1 MDGKDEQRCID
12 RVLGGE
18 VNAFGTLVV
27 RYQKPI
33 FNLMYRTMGSTDE
46 AADLT
51 QETFIKVYEN
61 LERFQ
66 SNRRFFPWLYAIGLN
81 VARDFVRKNKSRIE
95 ANTENDPEKFSECD
109 FAGEQE
115 KNLSES
121 LDFQR
126 LEKALR
132 ALPIIYREAL
142 ILRYHEEL
150 SMRGV
155 AEALSISVSAAKMR
169 VSRGLEMLRQSIKG
183 AGYEK

>member
-1 MDGKDEQRCID
+1 MRE
-12 RVLGGE
+12 
-18 VNAFGTLVV
+18 N
-27 RYQKPI
+27 
-33 FNLMYRTMGSTDE
+33 NLT
-46 AADLT
+46 
-51 QETFIKVYEN
+51 
-61 LERFQ
+61 
-66 SNRRFFPWLYAIGLN
+66 
-81 VARDFVRKNKSRIE
+81 RIE